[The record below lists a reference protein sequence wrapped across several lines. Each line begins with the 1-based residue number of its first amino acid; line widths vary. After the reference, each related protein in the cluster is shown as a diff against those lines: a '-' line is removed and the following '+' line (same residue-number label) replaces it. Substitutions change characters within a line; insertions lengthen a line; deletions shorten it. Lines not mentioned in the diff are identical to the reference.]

1 MPTEHI
7 DNIDILLKSLYT
19 QIAVCLVVELAI
31 VVAIIEIKSLE
42 HRKKLRYSS
51 QLPAVKSA
59 KDTDYWAL
67 IMMLI
72 VFVS

>member
-1 MPTEHI
+1 MPTEHT
-7 DNIDILLKSLYT
+7 DNIDILLKSFYT
-19 QIAVCLVVELAI
+19 QLAVCLVVELGI

-51 QLPAVKSA
+51 QLPSVKSA
-59 KDTDYWAL
+59 KDTDHWAL

>member
-7 DNIDILLKSLYT
+7 DNIDILLKSFYT

-59 KDTDYWAL
+59 KDTDHWAL

>member
-1 MPTEHI
+1 
-7 DNIDILLKSLYT
+7 
-19 QIAVCLVVELAI
+19 VVELGI

-51 QLPAVKSA
+51 QLPSVKSA
-59 KDTDYWAL
+59 KDTDHWAL
-67 IMMLI
+67 IIMLI